1 MNTRRDFFKSAATLG
16 LLGAAGLPLVRA
28 AENKI
33 EVATGENDRAYWVS
47 VLGKIARPVLE
58 NLARRELKK
67 NMPVEQQPNAKRE
80 SVTHLEAFGRL
91 LGGIAPW
98 LTAENLAGDELTLQT
113 EFLRL
118 TQTALDAATDPR
130 SPDFMNFSAGGQ
142 PLVDAAFLAQGIL
155 RAPKVLWEP
164 LDLRVK
170 KQIIAALKSSRKI
183 PAPDHNNWVMFA
195 AMIEA
200 ALWKFGEPTE
210 EARLEDCL
218 RKMLGWYAGDGAYG
232 DGVFF
237 HFDYYNSF
245 VIQPMLVD
253 ILQRLAKSD
262 AAFVPA
268 HALILQRAKRFAEIQ
283 ERLIAPDGTFPS
295 LGRSATYRFG
305 AFQALAQIS
314 LLHQLPG
321 HVRPA
326 QVRCALTA
334 VIRKTMEAPGTF
346 DANGWLQIGFCGH
359 QPALGENYIS
369 TGSLYLCAAGLLP
382 LGLPPED
389 VFWRAPAE
397 RWTAQ
402 KIWAG
407 ENLPADHALADTRL
421 FELPNLKRSG
431 T

>member
-1 MNTRRDFFKSAATLG
+1 
-16 LLGAAGLPLVRA
+16 
-28 AENKI
+28 
-33 EVATGENDRAYWVS
+33 
-47 VLGKIARPVLE
+47 
-58 NLARRELKK
+58 
-67 NMPVEQQPNAKRE
+67 
-80 SVTHLEAFGRL
+80 
-91 LGGIAPW
+91 
-98 LTAENLAGDELTLQT
+98 
-113 EFLRL
+113 LRL

-268 HALILQRAKRFAEIQ
+268 DRA
-283 ERLIAPDGTFPS
+283 
-295 LGRSATYRFG
+295 
-305 AFQALAQIS
+305 
-314 LLHQLPG
+314 
-321 HVRPA
+321 
-326 QVRCALTA
+326 
-334 VIRKTMEAPGTF
+334 
-346 DANGWLQIGFCGH
+346 
-359 QPALGENYIS
+359 
-369 TGSLYLCAAGLLP
+369 
-382 LGLPPED
+382 
-389 VFWRAPAE
+389 
-397 RWTAQ
+397 
-402 KIWAG
+402 
-407 ENLPADHALADTRL
+407 
-421 FELPNLKRSG
+421 
-431 T
+431 

>member
-1 MNTRRDFFKSAATLG
+1 M
-16 LLGAAGLPLVRA
+16 
-28 AENKI
+28 
-33 EVATGENDRAYWVS
+33 
-47 VLGKIARPVLE
+47 LGKIARPVLE